1 MEQQFFTAVGRIG
14 RNNSW
19 NGQHFSTPATSEK
32 SSNALSN
39 NSSNT

>member
-1 MEQQFFTAVGRIG
+1 MEQPFFTAVGMIG
-14 RNNSW
+14 CKNSGNW
-19 NGQHFSTPATSEK
+19 QHFSTPATSEK